1 MKYTIYR
8 TTNIVNGKTYIG
20 KHQTKD
26 VDDGYLGSGIALEK
40 AIKKYGKVSFKKEV
54 LFVFDSEDEMNQK
67 EKELVTESFIASN
80 SNYNMGVGGEGGS
93 HFKGKKHSEETKT
106 RLSEMAKGR
115 QISDSARQ
123 KISEANRKRVLS
135 EETKKKLSEKAKLRF
150 SKKEEKLKLSES
162 VKKVMTLEVRSK
174 ISKKAKEREERKRSI
189 AG

>member
-1 MKYTIYR
+1 MKYIIYR
-8 TTNIVNGKTYIG
+8 TTNIVNGKIYIG

-106 RLSEMAKGR
+106 RLSEMAKKQR
-115 QISDSARQ
+115 HSAEAKK
-123 KISEANRKRVLS
+123 KISESNRRRVLS
-135 EETKKKLSEKAKLRF
+135 NETKQKLSEKAKLRF
-150 SKKEEKLKLSES
+150 SNVEAKKKHSDNMKKYYSEI
-162 VKKVMTLEVRSK
+162 EQR
-174 ISKKAKEREERKRSI
+174 
-189 AG
+189 

>member
-1 MKYTIYR
+1 VKYIIYR
-8 TTNIVNGKTYIG
+8 TTNIVNGKIYIG

-106 RLSEMAKGR
+106 RLSEMAKKQR
-115 QISDSARQ
+115 HSAEAKK
-123 KISEANRKRVLS
+123 KISESNRRRVLS
-135 EETKKKLSEKAKLRF
+135 NETKQKLSEKAKLRF
-150 SKKEEKLKLSES
+150 SNVEAKKKHSDNMKKYYSEI
-162 VKKVMTLEVRSK
+162 EQR
-174 ISKKAKEREERKRSI
+174 
-189 AG
+189 